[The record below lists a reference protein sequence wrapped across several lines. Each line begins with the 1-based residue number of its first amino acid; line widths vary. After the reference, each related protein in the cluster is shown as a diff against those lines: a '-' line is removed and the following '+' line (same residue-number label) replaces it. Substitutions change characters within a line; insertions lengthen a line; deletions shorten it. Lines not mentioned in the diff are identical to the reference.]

1 MLAPEGF
8 IDNMT
13 IVIDSSSSVL
23 LSWLPTNPS
32 LWNGIIISYT
42 VEYQR
47 QEPVESNGNP
57 LEPYVTSTAS
67 IPSLPEHPLA
77 NSPDPR
83 LVTLPLREE
92 SLQLDGLEENFIY
105 QFTVYFENSAGRSEV
120 SSLMQ
125 IEMPSSGTQLYH
137 IYTYALSYH

>member
-47 QEPVESNGNP
+47 QEPVESNGNL

-92 SLQLDGLEENFIY
+92 SLQLDELEENFIY

-125 IEMPSSGTQLYH
+125 IEMPSSGTHLY
-137 IYTYALSYH
+137 YLCT